1 MMYDLKADP
10 FQHTNLAGFVP
21 LKQTCA
27 QLRERL
33 LARIVEAGDPRPEIE
48 PAWFPYV

>member
-1 MMYDLKADP
+1 MLYDYKADP
-10 FQHTNLAGFVP
+10 FQHTNLAGFKP
-21 LKQTCA
+21 LAQTFA
-27 QLRERL
+27 SLRDRL